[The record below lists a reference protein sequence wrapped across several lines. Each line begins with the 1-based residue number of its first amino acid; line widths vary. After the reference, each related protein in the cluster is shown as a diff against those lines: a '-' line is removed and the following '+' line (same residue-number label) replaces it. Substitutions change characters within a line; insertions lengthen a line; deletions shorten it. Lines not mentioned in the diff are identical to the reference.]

1 VLSKW
6 GKGTG
11 MIFDVDY
18 DHRLDSKGN
27 DPDTHSPTLK
37 SQHQMLWTKPL
48 PNGTIFELQ
57 PEPGKYLVHNSD
69 LGQFHLS
76 SDTISHSLRDQKRMK
91 FLIDQIPAAELDEFQ
106 SIGSVIGA
114 RILFPGNRIDG
125 QATINAARGFSSKI
139 NDRFDLSLE
148 CIRLHYLGNSNPL
161 QTTFSL
167 YSEFFRLFE
176 NFEGYVQFFLLQDL
190 VNEDCTE
197 VKFFLPHD
205 SSFKGSPRPDSVD
218 SYMQYKKNTI
228 DFVKARN
235 RRIQSWV
242 EANL

>member
-1 VLSKW
+1 MK
-6 GKGTG
+6 
-11 MIFDVDY
+11 FDVDY
-18 DHRLDSKGN
+18 DHRLDSRGQ

-37 SQHQMLWTKPL
+37 SQHQVLWGKPL
-48 PNGTIFELQ
+48 PNGTLFDLQ
-57 PEPGKYLVHNSD
+57 PERGKYLVHKSK
-69 LGQFHLS
+69 LGEFHLS

-125 QATINAARGFSSKI
+125 QATINAARGFSSKL

-148 CIRLHYLGNSNPL
+148 CIRLHYLGHSNPL
-161 QTTFSL
+161 EPTLSL

-190 VNEDCTE
+190 VSENCTE
-197 VKFFLPHD
+197 LKFFLPHD
-205 SSFKGSPRPDSVD
+205 SSFEGSPRPDSVD
-218 SYMQYKKNTI
+218 NYMQYKNNTI

-235 RRIQSWV
+235 SRIQSWV
-242 EANL
+242 EANLYIEGFLQR